1 MTAEYYDLDLSFCMI
16 AKNEEHY
23 LSRHCPVISPLIS
36 EFIFVDTGSTDR
48 SMEIA
53 RQYGARIFQKKWEN
67 DFAAVRNY
75 ALKQATK
82 KWILVLDADEIIS
95 PRDFPALAS
104 CLKSNPD
111 AGGFVF
117 RIRNYLNDPDYENWL
132 PNLADCEEGKGYKGF
147 TEFTVVKLFE
157 NKPWVHYTGAAHDLV
172 EYSIADRPKVFTDIL
187 IHHYGMALGKERD
200 KAKDEDYLKQLQQDL
215 IHHPRLFK
223 TRYTLGRQLFRLDRF
238 QEAEKEFLASLQIR
252 PESDTAFL
260 NLGMTYVQMKEYGQA
275 AECLKRSLKIN
286 SSFSEAW
293 NSLGVV
299 FAGEKHFAEAE
310 SHFRKACKLNPY
322 SPKFINNLASSLL
335 LQGKAEEA
343 FDLIEK
349 ILKDFDDYV
358 PALVNRLKILVIR
371 KDYQTAMSVAR
382 RILLLDKE
390 FAPTVQDIIKDI
402 TI

>member
-16 AKNEEHY
+16 AKNEEHF
-23 LSRHCPVISPLIS
+23 LSLHCSVISPLIS

-157 NKPWVHYTGAAHDLV
+157 NKC
-172 EYSIADRPKVFTDIL
+172 R
-187 IHHYGMALGKERD
+187 
-200 KAKDEDYLKQLQQDL
+200 
-215 IHHPRLFK
+215 
-223 TRYTLGRQLFRLDRF
+223 
-238 QEAEKEFLASLQIR
+238 
-252 PESDTAFL
+252 
-260 NLGMTYVQMKEYGQA
+260 
-275 AECLKRSLKIN
+275 
-286 SSFSEAW
+286 
-293 NSLGVV
+293 
-299 FAGEKHFAEAE
+299 
-310 SHFRKACKLNPY
+310 
-322 SPKFINNLASSLL
+322 
-335 LQGKAEEA
+335 
-343 FDLIEK
+343 
-349 ILKDFDDYV
+349 
-358 PALVNRLKILVIR
+358 
-371 KDYQTAMSVAR
+371 
-382 RILLLDKE
+382 
-390 FAPTVQDIIKDI
+390 
-402 TI
+402 